1 MSKYQVQQQQATNN
15 NDDYNI
21 KIVNQNSPNK
31 AGDENRLLRFNSI
44 MTQHKKA
51 TAALGKYSFRF
62 LHKEYKEGFDK
73 RVESIAASYHY
84 NYSCMFFLCKLSY
97 LSKFNN

>member
-62 LHKEYKEGFDK
+62 LHKEYKEGFDNA
-73 RVESIAASYHY
+73 E
-84 NYSCMFFLCKLSY
+84 LCIVILFKY
-97 LSKFNN
+97 RC

>member
-62 LHKEYKEGFDK
+62 LHKEYKEGLTSVSN
-73 RVESIAASYHY
+73 RLLLLIIIEL
-84 NYSCMFFLCKLSY
+84 FLHVFSM
-97 LSKFNN
+97 